1 MRIALVL
8 LLCLHAA
15 VAFILPAAARLG
27 SRASFLQAVAGG
39 GSPSGP
45 SALLQR
51 SVARGVKAISTTAA
65 VAAAAFLGN
74 KQAAFAAGDETVTN
88 RVYFDIEIGGA
99 PAGRIVIGLF
109 GNAVPITAKNFLS
122 IAKGSVSKDG
132 KPLTYAGSPFH
143 RIIPGFMNQGGD
155 ITRGDGRGGV
165 SIYGGKF
172 RDENFS
178 ISNAE
183 LYLSMANAGPDT
195 NGSQFFI
202 ITRPSGTPWLDGKH
216 VAFGKVVEGADVVRK
231 IEAVGSSSGA
241 PSARV
246 IISASG
252 ELA

>member
-1 MRIALVL
+1 MRVAIGF
-8 LLCLHAA
+8 LLCYLHAA
-15 VAFILPAAARLG
+15 VALVRPAPARLG
-27 SRASFLQAVAGG
+27 SFLRLQAA
-39 GSPSGP
+39 SPSGP
-45 SALLQR
+45 RGFLER
-51 SVARGVKAISTTAA
+51 SVARGVRAISTTAA
-65 VAAAAFLGN
+65 VTAAVFLGN
-74 KQAAFAAGDETVTN
+74 KQSASAAAGDETITN
-88 RVYFDIEIGGA
+88 KAYFDIEIGGA

-109 GNAVPITAKNFLS
+109 GNAVPITVKNFLA

-132 KPLTYAGSPFH
+132 KTLTYAGSPFH

-178 ISNAE
+178 ISNGE

-231 IEAVGSSSGA
+231 IESVGSSSGS

-246 IISASG
+246 IISSSG
-252 ELA
+252 EIA